1 MSDPINRQIDKHCD
15 LHDFKYWITYEGT
28 IEAHNEEEAEDM
40 IANTLDDIHEEQH
53 PDIAVQWS
61 LR

>member
-15 LHDFKYWITYEGT
+15 LHTFKYWITYEGEV
-28 IEAHNEEEAEDM
+28 EAHNEQEAEDM
-40 IANTLDDIHEEQH
+40 IADTLDDIHEGIE

-61 LR
+61 WR